1 MPPVPPKEAKKAILG
16 FMDIALSVLDTF
28 DGIENGKH
36 PIVAVKD
43 ALVIRK
49 KRKKKE
55 KKAKKLLKKDA
66 TVRSRTVVVDAEVV
80 EE

>member
-28 DGIENGKH
+28 DGIEEGKH
-36 PIVAVKD
+36 PLVAVKD
-43 ALVIRK
+43 ALAIRK

-55 KKAKKLLKKDA
+55 KKVKKLLKKH
-66 TVRSRTVVVDAEVV
+66 TRPKTVVLDAEVV